1 MQVIKSMA
9 EKVRILTVTLVLFG
23 LMAGVAQ
30 AASKMPAF
38 ALPSVKD
45 GSMVRSSGYQG
56 QAMLINFFAT
66 WCPPCRKEIPSLI
79 QLQKEYGPKGFTVI
93 GISTDQGGA
102 PLVDKF
108 AQKMEINY
116 PVLLSDSEAVPRAF
130 GGILGIPTSFLVNKE
145 GNIVKRYDG
154 YVDHET
160 LVKDLNAILK

>member
-1 MQVIKSMA
+1 MQIMKSLA
-9 EKVRILTVTLVLFG
+9 AKARLLTITLVLFV

-30 AASKMPAF
+30 AATKMPNF
-38 ALPSVKD
+38 TLPSVKD
-45 GSMVRSSGYQG
+45 GAAVKSSGYQG

-102 PLVDKF
+102 GLVDKF

-116 PVLLSDSEAVPRAF
+116 PVLLSDSETPAAF

-145 GNIVKRYDG
+145 GNVVKRYDG
-154 YVDHET
+154 YVDHQT
-160 LVKDLNAILK
+160 LVNDLKAILK